1 MPLNGVVKPTI
12 GICCEIAQKH
22 GSEFVQNFF
31 EKTLDIFARR
41 VYNSIVPGKTGAKK
55 QAGHGGRRL
64 HMYIENRIVASKG
77 PLPISAITGV
87 KMARGAE
94 MAFIS
99 AKDAPIT
106 VDAETGRIS
115 YHTNSRIFIEREF
128 VGNKTVIIP
137 AGNPLESDKTAPVR
151 MRVTLNWTS
160 PTTWATRLILMDY
173 GFSVI
178 TNATFE
184 IEAGC
189 NAIYRFI
196 KANASLDIVGV
207 EIYDIKSFDNPY
219 KGKWAD
225 TEKLH
230 KWVNATCRKWHN
242 SAIVDKPIKK

>member
-1 MPLNGVVKPTI
+1 MVKPTSS
-12 GICCEIAQKH
+12 ICCEFAQKH
-22 GSEFVQNFF
+22 GAEFVQNFF
-31 EKTLDIFARR
+31 EKLLDKFAWQ
-41 VYNSIVPGKTGAKK
+41 VHNGIVPGTTGTKK
-55 QAGHGGRRL
+55 HQPETAEKRL
-64 HMYIENRIVASKG
+64 HMYIDTNRIVASKG
-77 PLPISAITGV
+77 PLPTSAVTGA

-128 VGNKTVIIP
+128 VGNKTVTIP
-137 AGNPLESDKTAPVR
+137 AGNPLESDKTAPVK

-173 GFSVI
+173 GFNVV

-184 IEAGC
+184 IETGC
-189 NAIYRFI
+189 NAVYRFI
-196 KANASLDIVGV
+196 KANTSLDIVGV
-207 EIYDIKSFDNPY
+207 EIYDIKSDDPY

-242 SAIVDKPIKK
+242 SAIVETKPTK

>member
-1 MPLNGVVKPTI
+1 
-12 GICCEIAQKH
+12 
-22 GSEFVQNFF
+22 
-31 EKTLDIFARR
+31 
-41 VYNSIVPGKTGAKK
+41 
-55 QAGHGGRRL
+55 
-64 HMYIENRIVASKG
+64 
-77 PLPISAITGV
+77 
-87 KMARGAE
+87 MARGAE

-106 VDAETGRIS
+106 VDTETGRIS

-128 VGNKTVIIP
+128 VGNKTVTIP

-173 GFSVI
+173 GFNVV

-207 EIYDIKSFDNPY
+207 EIYDIKSFDDPY

-242 SAIVDKPIKK
+242 SAIVEKPIKK